1 MPGINFAFGFGNHF
15 TFAFNL
21 QLGLAPSFKY
31 DPVQQRV
38 SFAHL
43 RTTNEADASSNDANH
58 AATQTPV
65 TTSHRQIQYEAS
77 PDDQLLSSLESVSN
91 FQDPMDQN
99 TEHHAGNT
107 LVASN
112 LDPVLVHAISRTP
125 SVTDSAT
132 TTLTP
137 IPQTPRTAIRTEP
150 PYVHRPKPQSRYR
163 SLYGDSPY
171 QRYLQTRTVG
181 PRRRLPSVKPVSK
194 QLPSPPESDTP
205 GTPCKKPLSFQTL
218 PLEIK
223 NMIYSELLV
232 SALPIKKPHKLVCK
246 KKSIML
252 DSTHPVKDID
262 SAILCVCRTIYNEAL
277 PVLYGKNTFEFC
289 KPRKLRDFSHTG
301 LDKRLTTHV
310 TLLQILRLIVVPHTE
325 FGFCEAEAG
334 RFTLIRSIIL
344 RLGHDRKPYIWQHNA
359 PRAPDRKKIWSHWYQ
374 YFFNES
380 DPRNEFDWGMFPC
393 LSTNFPALDKLE
405 LDFSDWQLVEVDA
418 IRVEPFIT
426 KFGRTGGL
434 SALAIKGVHNKANL
448 EQFRKELVKP
458 GGMFTVKS

>member
-1 MPGINFAFGFGNHF
+1 
-15 TFAFNL
+15 
-21 QLGLAPSFKY
+21 
-31 DPVQQRV
+31 
-38 SFAHL
+38 
-43 RTTNEADASSNDANH
+43 
-58 AATQTPV
+58 
-65 TTSHRQIQYEAS
+65 
-77 PDDQLLSSLESVSN
+77 
-91 FQDPMDQN
+91 MDQN
-99 TEHHAGNT
+99 TLHHAGNG
-107 LVASN
+107 LVASTP
-112 LDPVLVHAISRTP
+112 DPVPTHANSRTS
-125 SVTDSAT
+125 SVADPAT
-132 TTLTP
+132 NGLTP
-137 IPQTPRTAIRTEP
+137 IPQTPPTAIRTALP
-150 PYVHRPKPQSRYR
+150 HIHKPKPQSRFR
-163 SLYGDSPY
+163 SLYGDPPY
-171 QRYLQTRTVG
+171 QRYLQTRTAG
-181 PRRRLPSVKPVSK
+181 PRLRLPSVMPVSK

-232 SALPIKKPHKLVCK
+232 SAQPIKKPHKLVCK

-262 SAILCVCRTIYNEAL
+262 SAILSVCRTIYNEAL

-301 LDKRLTTHV
+301 LDKRLTK
-310 TLLQILRLIVVPHTE
+310 
-325 FGFCEAEAG
+325 FGFHEAEAG

-359 PRAPDRKKIWSHWYQ
+359 PQAPDRKKIWGHWYQ

-393 LSTNFPALDKLE
+393 LSTHFPALDKLE
-405 LDFSDWQLVEVDA
+405 LDFSDWQLGEADA

-448 EQFRKELVKP
+448 EQFRKGLVKP